1 MSTELVPA
9 QQQRD
14 VYAIMDQMDDD
25 LIKAEIENRITET
38 WVYSFQADGR
48 PQIGLSKV
56 GVDACCT
63 EMAKDGK
70 RVIREG
76 RPQMEIDPTNA
87 EYILFTC
94 PASRFKINKEDGR
107 EIQFETVYG
116 VKRQW
121 TRMRLRRE
129 GRVVEDPF
137 WYEKGVA
144 KAGRNARS
152 RLIPEDIKIQI
163 FALAKKEK
171 KKERVRVIET
181 PARQSTAEAAPAAAP
196 KEASPA
202 PDTEKITPSQVK
214 ELWRIARKFVDHDEE
229 KAQAAVKTLLKFV
242 DSQSKT
248 SIQATG
254 ELSPAYFAR
263 ICHLLET
270 GEIPKEWEGKLEW
283 GDKPAPKPE
292 PAPKDEAPF

>member
-9 QQQRD
+9 PQQRD

-94 PASRFKINKEDGR
+94 PASRFEINKEDGR

-121 TRMRLRRE
+121 TRMRLRNQQ
-129 GRVVEDPF
+129 VVEDPF

-163 FALAKKEK
+163 FLLAKKEK

-181 PARQSTAEAAPAAAP
+181 PAQQSAAPAAAE
-196 KEASPA
+196 KAASPKTQQLT
-202 PDTEKITPSQVK
+202 DDEKNHVWK
-214 ELWRIARKFVDHDEE
+214 LARAGVDHNET
-229 KAQAAVKTLLKFV
+229 KARENVQKLLKV
-242 DSQSKT
+242 VGVS
-248 SIQATG
+248 ATVQ
-254 ELSPAYFAR
+254 LKPADYKRVCAV
-263 ICHLLET
+263 LET
-270 GEIPKEWEGKLEW
+270 GEVPAEWKQHLQW

-292 PAPKDEAPF
+292 PTPKDEAPF

>member
-1 MSTELVPA
+1 MSNELVPT
-9 QQQRD
+9 QQEGG
-14 VYAIMDQMDDD
+14 VYAIMDQFDDD
-25 LIKAEIENRITET
+25 LIKAEIENRITDT
-38 WVYSFQADGR
+38 WVYSFKADGR

-76 RPQMEIDPTNA
+76 RPQMEIDPTNP
-87 EYILFTC
+87 EYMLFTC
-94 PASRFKINKEDGR
+94 PASRFKINEEDGR
-107 EIQFETVYG
+107 ETQFETVYG

-121 TRMRLRRE
+121 TRMRLRDRT
-129 GRVVEDPF
+129 RVVEDPF

-181 PARQSTAEAAPAAAP
+181 STPQSTPAATTSTTTAKAAPP
-196 KEASPA
+196 KTQQLTDDEKNHVWTLARAGAGNDETKARENVKKLLDIVGISATVQLKPA
-202 PDTEKITPSQVK
+202 DYKRVCSV
-214 ELWRIARKFVDHDEE
+214 
-229 KAQAAVKTLLKFV
+229 
-242 DSQSKT
+242 
-248 SIQATG
+248 
-254 ELSPAYFAR
+254 
-263 ICHLLET
+263 LET
-270 GEIPKEWEGKLEW
+270 GEIPKEWEGKLKW
-283 GDKPAPKPE
+283 GEKVE
-292 PAPKDEAPF
+292 EAPF